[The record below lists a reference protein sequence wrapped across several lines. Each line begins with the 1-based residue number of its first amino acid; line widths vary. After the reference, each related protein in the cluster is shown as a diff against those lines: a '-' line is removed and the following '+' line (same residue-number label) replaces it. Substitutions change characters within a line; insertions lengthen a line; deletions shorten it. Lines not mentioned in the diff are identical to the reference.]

1 MQLKFFDKNHSDALN
16 ILELAMEFL
25 TMLYKASLRA
35 IQCPQTKVC
44 MGVCS
49 LTLCVLL
56 LKKLQQKRRDF

>member
-1 MQLKFFDKNHSDALN
+1 MQLKFFDKNHSDVLN

-25 TMLYKASLRA
+25 TVLYKVSLRA
-35 IQCPQTKVC
+35 IGCPQTKVC